1 MSGKVLIDIYN
12 LNGNGYRYDID
23 VGMKIEDLIKH
34 VVNTHPVFAETKTFS
49 PRLVDLKQ
57 TRLIHNGKTL
67 ESSKTLEE
75 YIEFQYKSK
84 NCNPYKMHIVIKGGP
99 ITPENID
106 EYENMLGPHLTKKT
120 TSPISIK
127 IPVVTN
133 HVDCNS
139 SDREGSRSFPSSNSF
154 LESQINRLEK
164 RQKADSLKQVSDS
177 ISDISNFITDLSEN
191 QQFSDNPQQ
200 FDKLEKILQI
210 LSCIDI
216 KLNKLIELGSTS
228 SQYNFI
234 NSPSNQYGISPSSQ
248 FAISPSSYQGNSL
261 PKSFN

>member
-1 MSGKVLIDIYN
+1 MSGKVSIDICD
-12 LNGNGYRYDID
+12 LNGNGSRYDID

-34 VVNTHPVFAETKTFS
+34 VVYTHPSFAETKIFS

-75 YIEFQYKSK
+75 YTEFQYKSK
-84 NCNPYKMHIVIKGGP
+84 NCNPYKMHILIKGGP

-120 TSPISIK
+120 TNPISIK
-127 IPVVTN
+127 IPIIMN
-133 HVDCNS
+133 HGDGNS
-139 SDREGSRSFPSSNSF
+139 SDKESARSFPCSNSF

-164 RQKADSLKQVSDS
+164 RHKTDSLKQVYDS

-191 QQFSDNPQQ
+191 QQLSDNPQQ

-210 LSCIDI
+210 LSSIDT
-216 KLNKLIELGSTS
+216 KLDKLIELGSTS
-228 SQYNFI
+228 PQYGFLNSPPNQYGI
-234 NSPSNQYGISPSSQ
+234 SPSNQYGISPSNQ
-248 FAISPSSYQGNSL
+248 FGISPSG
-261 PKSFN
+261 